1 MKYFVRYKYT
11 FYRSGISSWSTES
24 SFGEAEDSA
33 ILTTEKE
40 FEDIY
45 EVQEALQQL
54 HSSSDRDFDV
64 IALNKL

>member
-11 FYRSGISSWSTES
+11 YYRSDLSWNSTES
-24 SFGEAEDSA
+24 SYGEAEDSA

-45 EVQEALQQL
+45 EVQEALRQL
-54 HSSSDRDFDV
+54 HSSSGRDFDV